1 MGIYSNPSY
10 QTQTTANVD
19 APEFMLCHL
28 ASRSCPLF
36 VDLQEKMYRLCYANF
51 IMPLEQYKMHR
62 YARANGL
69 KNKRAYAKQTY
80 RTPAYSRYSPA
91 TEVV

>member
-1 MGIYSNPSY
+1 MVKHNLKSGVLKCPI
-10 QTQTTANVD
+10 
-19 APEFMLCHL
+19 FMWKITL
-28 ASRSCPLF
+28 
-36 VDLQEKMYRLCYANF
+36 N
-51 IMPLEQYKMHR
+51 QYKIHM
-62 YARANGL
+62 YALTNGL